1 MLNIAPGDLSL
12 TIIALIV
19 LSFYSLSF
27 YLEKLYT
34 VIKLARKNGDD
45 LKKISSAI
53 FEDPAGFKER
63 NGPQG
68 EKIETLFAELVAEN
82 NLMLTKS
89 ARSLIFNYDIEV
101 DIAVEKI
108 KVSISKLGSIA
119 VLAPYIGL
127 FGTVMGIIE
136 AFAVIAKTGSSNFAY
151 VSKGISEA
159 LIATAAGLFLAIMA
173 SFFYNHLTS
182 KLKLIQSF
190 KDCFIGR
197 LEIEFEE
204 RSSNEQAR
212 KARR

>member
-1 MLNIAPGDLSL
+1 MLKFGFGDMSV
-12 TIIALIV
+12 TIIILIA

-34 VIKLARKNGDD
+34 VIRLARKNGDD
-45 LKKISSAI
+45 LKKISAVVFSGAH
-53 FEDPAGFKER
+53 AGMDGRESVI
-63 NGPQG
+63 G
-68 EKIETLFAELVAEN
+68 LFNELIDEN
-82 NLMLTKS
+82 NLVLTKN
-89 ARSLIFNYDIEV
+89 ARSLIFNYNIEA

-136 AFAVIAKTGSSNFAY
+136 AFAVIARTGSSNFAY

-173 SFFYNHLTS
+173 SFFYNHLIS
-182 KLKLIQSF
+182 KLKLIQTF
-190 KDCFIGR
+190 KDCFIDR
-197 LEIEFEE
+197 LENEFNE
-204 RSSNEQAR
+204 RSINE
-212 KARR
+212 

>member
-1 MLNIAPGDLSL
+1 MLNFGFSDISV
-12 TIIALIV
+12 TIIVLIALSI
-19 LSFYSLSF
+19 FSLSF

-34 VIKLARKNGDD
+34 VIRLARKNGDD
-45 LKKISSAI
+45 LKKISAGVFDGGSAGI
-53 FEDPAGFKER
+53 NGKESVSDLF
-63 NGPQG
+63 NELIS
-68 EKIETLFAELVAEN
+68 EK
-82 NLMLTKS
+82 NLSLTKN
-89 ARSLIFNYDIEV
+89 ARSLIFNYNIEA

-182 KLKLIQSF
+182 KLKLIQTF
-190 KDCFIGR
+190 KDCFIDR
-197 LEIEFEE
+197 LENEVKE
-204 RSSNEQAR
+204 RSIDE
-212 KARR
+212 